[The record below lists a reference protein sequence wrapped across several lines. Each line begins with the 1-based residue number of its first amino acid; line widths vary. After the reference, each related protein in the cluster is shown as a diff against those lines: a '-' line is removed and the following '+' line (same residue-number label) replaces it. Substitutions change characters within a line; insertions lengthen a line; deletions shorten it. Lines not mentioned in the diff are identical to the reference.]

1 MDTFS
6 ALKLEESI
14 SISLKRLKFDLPTPI
29 QSQTIPLALKG
40 RDILGTAQTGTG
52 KTIAF
57 AIPLITHLIKNPKNK
72 ALILTPTRELAAQVL
87 QSIRELLDRTNPI
100 ATALLIGGDPM
111 PKQLQQLK
119 RNARIVVGTPGRTM
133 DHLQRKTLKLD
144 TTTFLVLDETD
155 RMLDMGFSED
165 INKILSK
172 LPKHQTLL
180 FSATIPKNIMSLAE
194 KFLHQPARI
203 AVGGDNKPIENVKQE
218 TLQVTEASK
227 YDQLVLELE
236 KRTGSIIVFVKTKR
250 GAERLAK
257 KLRGEDY
264 SVDAIHGDLRQSK
277 RDRVILNYR
286 KLKFRILVATDVAA
300 RGLDIPHIE
309 HVINYDITQSPE
321 DYVHRIG
328 RTARAG
334 AKGFALTFLTNAD
347 RGKWDAIQKLIN
359 PSYKSQSGGSS
370 RPGSSKSYKGKPR
383 KGSRGGSKFGSPKAS
398 GGQGSKQFTFKSKT
412 KKTFSKTKKTFV
424 KKPA

>member
-1 MDTFS
+1 
-6 ALKLEESI
+6 
-14 SISLKRLKFDLPTPI
+14 
-29 QSQTIPLALKG
+29 
-40 RDILGTAQTGTG
+40 
-52 KTIAF
+52 
-57 AIPLITHLIKNPKNK
+57 
-72 ALILTPTRELAAQVL
+72 
-87 QSIRELLDRTNPI
+87 
-100 ATALLIGGDPM
+100 M

-119 RNARIVVGTPGRTM
+119 RKARIVVGTPGRTM
-133 DHLQRKTLKLD
+133 DHLQRKTLKLE

-218 TLQVTEASK
+218 TLQVTESSK
-227 YDQLVLELE
+227 YDQLVLELD
-236 KRTGSIIVFVKTKR
+236 KRKGSIIVFVKTKR

-264 SVDAIHGDLRQSK
+264 SADAIHGDLRQSK

-334 AKGFALTFLTNAD
+334 AKGFALTFLTNSD

-359 PSYKSQSGGSS
+359 PNYKSQSGGSRS
-370 RPGSSKSYKGKPR
+370 RPSKSYKGKSR
-383 KGSRGGSKFGSPKAS
+383 KGPRGEAKFGSPKTS
-398 GGQGSKQFTFKSKT
+398 GGKGSKQFTFKSKT
-412 KKTFSKTKKTFV
+412 KKTFSKKKKTFS

>member
-1 MDTFS
+1 
-6 ALKLEESI
+6 
-14 SISLKRLKFDLPTPI
+14 
-29 QSQTIPLALKG
+29 
-40 RDILGTAQTGTG
+40 
-52 KTIAF
+52 
-57 AIPLITHLIKNPKNK
+57 
-72 ALILTPTRELAAQVL
+72 
-87 QSIRELLDRTNPI
+87 
-100 ATALLIGGDPM
+100 
-111 PKQLQQLK
+111 
-119 RNARIVVGTPGRTM
+119 M
-133 DHLQRKTLKLD
+133 DHLQRKTLKLE

-218 TLQVTEASK
+218 TLQVTESSK
-227 YDQLVLELE
+227 YDQLVLELD
-236 KRTGSIIVFVKTKR
+236 KRKGSIIVFVKTKR

-264 SVDAIHGDLRQSK
+264 SADAIHGDLRQSK

-334 AKGFALTFLTNAD
+334 AKGFALTFLTNSD
-347 RGKWDAIQKLIN
+347 RGKWDAIQKLID
-359 PSYKSQSGGSS
+359 PSYKSQSGGSRS
-370 RPGSSKSYKGKPR
+370 GSSKSYKGKSR
-383 KGSRGGSKFGSPKAS
+383 KSPRGGAKFGSPKTS
-398 GGQGSKQFTFKSKT
+398 GGKGSKQFTFKSKT
-412 KKTFSKTKKTFV
+412 KKTFSKKKKTFA

>member
-1 MDTFS
+1 
-6 ALKLEESI
+6 
-14 SISLKRLKFDLPTPI
+14 
-29 QSQTIPLALKG
+29 
-40 RDILGTAQTGTG
+40 
-52 KTIAF
+52 
-57 AIPLITHLIKNPKNK
+57 
-72 ALILTPTRELAAQVL
+72 
-87 QSIRELLDRTNPI
+87 
-100 ATALLIGGDPM
+100 
-111 PKQLQQLK
+111 
-119 RNARIVVGTPGRTM
+119 M
-133 DHLQRKTLKLD
+133 DHLQRKTLKLE

>member
-1 MDTFS
+1 
-6 ALKLEESI
+6 
-14 SISLKRLKFDLPTPI
+14 
-29 QSQTIPLALKG
+29 
-40 RDILGTAQTGTG
+40 
-52 KTIAF
+52 
-57 AIPLITHLIKNPKNK
+57 
-72 ALILTPTRELAAQVL
+72 
-87 QSIRELLDRTNPI
+87 
-100 ATALLIGGDPM
+100 M

-119 RNARIVVGTPGRTM
+119 RKARIVVGTPGRTM
-133 DHLQRKTLKLD
+133 DHLQRKTLKLE

-218 TLQVTEASK
+218 TIQVTESSK
-227 YDQLVLELE
+227 YDQLVLELD
-236 KRTGSIIVFVKTKR
+236 KRKGSIIVFVKTKR

-264 SVDAIHGDLRQSK
+264 SADAIHGDLRQSK

-334 AKGFALTFLTNAD
+334 AKGFALTFLTNSD
-347 RGKWDAIQKLIN
+347 RGKWDAIQKLID
-359 PSYKSQSGGSS
+359 PSYKSQSGGSRS
-370 RPGSSKSYKGKPR
+370 GSSKSYKGKSR
-383 KGSRGGSKFGSPKAS
+383 KGPRGGAKFGSPKTS
-398 GGQGSKQFTFKSKT
+398 GGKGSKQFTFKSKT
-412 KKTFSKTKKTFV
+412 KKTFSKKKKTFA

>member
-1 MDTFS
+1 
-6 ALKLEESI
+6 
-14 SISLKRLKFDLPTPI
+14 
-29 QSQTIPLALKG
+29 
-40 RDILGTAQTGTG
+40 
-52 KTIAF
+52 
-57 AIPLITHLIKNPKNK
+57 
-72 ALILTPTRELAAQVL
+72 
-87 QSIRELLDRTNPI
+87 
-100 ATALLIGGDPM
+100 
-111 PKQLQQLK
+111 
-119 RNARIVVGTPGRTM
+119 
-133 DHLQRKTLKLD
+133 LD

-218 TLQVTEASK
+218 TLQVTESSK
-227 YDQLVLELE
+227 YDQLVLELD
-236 KRTGSIIVFVKTKR
+236 KRKGSIIVFVKTKR

-264 SVDAIHGDLRQSK
+264 SADTIHGDLRQSK

-334 AKGFALTFLTNAD
+334 AKGFALTFLTNSD

-359 PSYKSQSGGSS
+359 PSYKSQSGGSRS
-370 RPGSSKSYKGKPR
+370 RPSKSYKGKSR
-383 KGSRGGSKFGSPKAS
+383 KGPRGGAKFGSPKTS
-398 GGQGSKQFTFKSKT
+398 GGKGSKQFTFKSKT
-412 KKTFSKTKKTFV
+412 KKTFSKKKKTFS